1 MDNDVKSFEQ
11 YGLVPSEETRTR
23 MLQAHEL
30 GKRVNML
37 TELTLKIGAAQSPE
51 EVIQI
56 LGQEARRVMPSE
68 CAFVGLLTE
77 DQKSYEIR
85 SICAPE
91 ESPMITGKR
100 FSVNEGIAGWVLQRS
115 MALTVD
121 MNSMPVALTAVE
133 QALRAKGVRALLVAP
148 IRTHDRLLGV
158 LGFGAREVNRYS
170 DNDLWIAQLLGA
182 QVALALGNTSV
193 LKKAQKRIN
202 QIELVYRVS
211 RNLSFT
217 LDLKEM
223 LDSAAQAIRKQFQY
237 FEVMIFLM
245 DHETQEL
252 ELAAEAGEYHDFLP
266 KGYRQ
271 HVSQGIIGWVASN
284 GRYLLANDVRKEPR
298 YLAYSYQDTS
308 SELAAPIT
316 IDGVVVG
323 VLNIEDNK
331 PNAFD
336 EADVLVAQILCD
348 QIGGAIKNAR
358 LFEEI
363 KRANERLVEH
373 DQLKTEFVSIV
384 SHDFRTPLSTI
395 MLAAKSLLREED
407 PSASKRYREYLNIIV
422 DQAGKLSKLAEDT
435 LSIAKIESGQLTY
448 QFKIVNVE
456 AVIKDAIATAK
467 LSSRHSIEYAV
478 DLNASFVR
486 GDQAKLRQVLTNL
499 ISNAVKYSPG
509 GGKIVARAEL
519 NPEAPDEVIFSVAD
533 QGIGIP
539 ADQVGKLFQKFS
551 RVDTGKAKEIR
562 GTGLGLWICA
572 EIIKAHG
579 GRIWVESELGKGS
592 TFKFTV
598 KRGEEN
604 HS

>member
-11 YGLVPSEETRTR
+11 YGSVPSEETRTR

-51 EVIQI
+51 EVIQV
-56 LGQEARRVMPSE
+56 LGQEARRVMPGE

-202 QIELVYRVS
+202 QIELVNRVS

-331 PNAFD
+331 TNAFD

>member
-11 YGLVPSEETRTR
+11 YGSVPSEETRTR

-51 EVIQI
+51 EVIQV
-56 LGQEARRVMPSE
+56 LGQEARRVMPGE

-133 QALRAKGVRALLVAP
+133 QALRAKGVRSLLVAP

-202 QIELVYRVS
+202 QIELVNRVS

-331 PNAFD
+331 TNAFD

>member
-11 YGLVPSEETRTR
+11 YGSVPSEETRTR

-51 EVIQI
+51 DVIQV
-56 LGQEARRVMPSE
+56 LGQEVRRVMPGE

-85 SICAPE
+85 SICTPE
-91 ESPMITGKR
+91 ESLMITGKR

-133 QALRAKGVRALLVAP
+133 QAFRAKGVRSLLVAP

-158 LGFGAREVNRYS
+158 LGFGAQEVNRYS
-170 DNDLWIAQLLGA
+170 DNDLWVAQLLGA

-202 QIELVYRVS
+202 QIELVNRVS

-271 HVSQGIIGWVASN
+271 HISQGIIGWVASN

-331 PNAFD
+331 TNAFD
-336 EADVLVAQILCD
+336 ETDVLVAQILCD
-348 QIGGAIKNAR
+348 QIGSAIKNAR

-407 PSASKRYREYLNIIV
+407 PTSSKRYREYLNIIV

-435 LSIAKIESGQLTY
+435 LSIAKIESGQLAY

>member
-56 LGQEARRVMPSE
+56 LGQEARRVMPGE

-91 ESPMITGKR
+91 ESLMITGKR

-202 QIELVYRVS
+202 QIELVNRVS

-331 PNAFD
+331 TNAFD

>member
-56 LGQEARRVMPSE
+56 LGQEARRVMPGE

-182 QVALALGNTSV
+182 QVALALGNTNV

-202 QIELVYRVS
+202 QIELVNRVS

>member
-11 YGLVPSEETRTR
+11 YGSVPSEETRTR

-51 EVIQI
+51 EVIQV
-56 LGQEARRVMPSE
+56 LGQEARRVMPGE

-331 PNAFD
+331 TNAFD